1 MMETIALFP
10 SFFTVLL
17 IRLGTATGSIMTIPT
32 SKTLTSR
39 TILIALPLLLSLG
52 GCASHK
58 YVDDRITMVNGR
70 LDRHKERLDQQD
82 AHLAQLDKTTQEAL
96 DRATAAGK
104 LAEGKFDYSVVLS
117 DDSVRFASG
126 KAVLTDAGKARLTQL
141 ANQLKADNKNVY
153 LEIQG
158 YTDSTGTDAIN
169 YRLGQDRAESVR
181 RFLNQQGVPLNRM
194 SSISYGSEQPVAPNS
209 TAAGRSANRRVVVV
223 VLS

>member
-1 MMETIALFP
+1 
-10 SFFTVLL
+10 
-17 IRLGTATGSIMTIPT
+17 MTIPT
-32 SKTLTSR
+32 SKTLTSK

-52 GCASHK
+52 GCASHR

-141 ANQLKADNKNVY
+141 ADQLKADNKNVY

-209 TAAGRSANRRVVVV
+209 TAVGRSANRRVVVV

>member
-1 MMETIALFP
+1 
-10 SFFTVLL
+10 
-17 IRLGTATGSIMTIPT
+17 MTIPT
-32 SKTLTSR
+32 SKTLTSK

-52 GCASHK
+52 GCASHR

-141 ANQLKADNKNVY
+141 ADQLKADNKNVY

-194 SSISYGSEQPVAPNS
+194 SSISYGSEQPVAPNA

>member
-1 MMETIALFP
+1 
-10 SFFTVLL
+10 
-17 IRLGTATGSIMTIPT
+17 MTIPT
-32 SKTLTSR
+32 SKTLTSK

-141 ANQLKADNKNVY
+141 ADQLKADNKNVY

>member
-1 MMETIALFP
+1 
-10 SFFTVLL
+10 
-17 IRLGTATGSIMTIPT
+17 MTIPT
-32 SKTLTSR
+32 SKTLTSK

-141 ANQLKADNKNVY
+141 ADQLKADNKNVY

-194 SSISYGSEQPVAPNS
+194 SSISYGSEQPVAPNA

>member
-1 MMETIALFP
+1 
-10 SFFTVLL
+10 
-17 IRLGTATGSIMTIPT
+17 MTIPT
-32 SKTLTSR
+32 SKTLTSK

-58 YVDDRITMVNGR
+58 YVDDRTTMVNGR

-141 ANQLKADNKNVY
+141 ADQLKADNKNVY